1 MPDDRQLDQRKAA
14 ILRAVVQQY
23 IETAQ
28 PVGSST
34 VSARADVAVSSATV
48 RNDMTILEH
57 EGYLLQPHT
66 SAGRIPT
73 EKGYRY
79 FVDTLSGSESLS
91 PTNIRMVRDFFATA
105 HGELEQMLADTSS
118 LLSAVTGT
126 AAVVVGDATDEST
139 FRSVQLVDL
148 SSTAILAV
156 AVLSNGLVLKRTIEL
171 GHAGVVVRRD
181 GTGATSSSTGTGVDT
196 LGGGAGGKGPGAPGT
211 GSSLGMDAVE
221 LAEAQALLSSVMI
234 GRTVSGLGSVT
245 IDPAAPGGELAA
257 FAVDAIRDA
266 AVAESQQVFVEGRAR
281 IAGSFDARETIEAVL
296 GILEQQFVVVSLLK
310 ELVDGGVAVSI
321 GSESGV
327 AHLAE
332 CSLVVAPYRLGGE
345 SAGAIAVL
353 GPTRMNYPETLSAV
367 AVVSQRLSS
376 LLSEG

>member
-1 MPDDRQLDQRKAA
+1 MLDDRQLDQRKAA

-79 FVDTLSGSESLS
+79 FVDTLTGSEPLS
-91 PTNIRMVRDFFATA
+91 PTNVRMVRDFFSTA

-118 LLSAVTGT
+118 LLSTVTGT
-126 AAVVVGDATDEST
+126 AAVVVGEAIDEST

-156 AVLSNGLVLKRTIEL
+156 AVLSNGVVLKRTIEL
-171 GHAGVVVRRD
+171 GPGASGV
-181 GTGATSSSTGTGVDT
+181 GVDNDE
-196 LGGGAGGKGPGAPGT
+196 LADAQAYV
-211 GSSLGMDAVE
+211 SSLV
-221 LAEAQALLSSVMI
+221 I
-234 GRTVSGLGSVT
+234 GQSLSGLDSV
-245 IDPAAPGGELAA
+245 AAVASMPGGELARLA
-257 FAVDAIRDA
+257 IEAIRDA
-266 AVAESQQVFVEGRAR
+266 AEAESQQVFVEGRAR

-310 ELVDGGVAVSI
+310 ELIDGGVAVSI

-345 SAGAIAVL
+345 PAGAIAVL

>member
-1 MPDDRQLDQRKAA
+1 MLDDRQLDQRKAA

-148 SSTAILAV
+148 SPGVIMAV

-171 GHAGVVVRRD
+171 GSARPAGSPISAA
-181 GTGATSSSTGTGVDT
+181 GTTRVADV
-196 LGGGAGGKGPGAPGT
+196 GPG
-211 GSSLGMDAVE
+211 E
-221 LAEAQALLSSVMI
+221 LADAQALVSAAMAGKSLSDIESV
-234 GRTVSGLGSVT
+234 RVE
-245 IDPAAPGGELAA
+245 PAAPGGELASL
-257 FAVDAIRDA
+257 AVDAIRDA
-266 AVAESQQVFVEGRAR
+266 AEAESQRVFVEGRAR
-281 IAGSFDARETIEAVL
+281 IAGSFDARETVEAVL

-310 ELVDGGVAVSI
+310 ELIDGGVAVSI

-327 AHLAE
+327 ARLAE
-332 CSLVVAPYRLGGE
+332 CSLVVAPYNLGGE